1 MPSFFRSG
9 HRSSTLFASLQAG
22 ASNVSYHTSC
32 QSWFHGPWPHS
43 VSCRKDN
50 EKEPFF
56 ISHTTFN
63 WNFPGATS
71 VLPAAAGQQPHSASM
86 HAPDFGSAALNL
98 RRRRRS
104 STSVTTF
111 IISLSY
117 KASADMLPLLQPAP
131 SGLRPHV
138 MKRLPEQMPRFVKNW
153 LSLHPSIDI
162 HFFHD
167 KQL

>member
-63 WNFPGATS
+63 WNDRWQNVCDAVCEDSKMDSSS
-71 VLPAAAGQQPHSASM
+71 VLEITSQYCEGMKNEMNSM
-86 HAPDFGSAALNL
+86 REKIFYHFLCPEAIRSYLKDGFNDRDCSYYSENGSL
-98 RRRRRS
+98 
-104 STSVTTF
+104 F
-111 IISLSY
+111 IIPMHVGSVQ
-117 KASADMLPLLQPAP
+117 MLNK
-131 SGLRPHV
+131 GT
-138 MKRLPEQMPRFVKNW
+138 RF
-153 LSLHPSIDI
+153 SE
-162 HFFHD
+162 
-167 KQL
+167 